1 MIDLSLEAGGIR
13 FKNPVV
19 ASSGSITLTM
29 KHMKKCIEAGV
40 GAITT
45 KCISTEALTWGV
57 FRPRHTFLD
66 KFGYPGSLHSIE
78 LAFRTPEEGEEDI
91 KQIKHLAEEKD
102 VRIISN
108 ITATGLDKESWQ
120 RLAILSQEAGADMVE
135 ILLVCP
141 HGGDLTA
148 VAEGKVGRFLGMDP
162 EMIFSIVKMVKDVV
176 DIPVIA
182 KIGPSTNEAL
192 LAEVVLASEKGGAD
206 FLHLAPMVNYGIGAI
221 DVETAMPSNPYGGCT
236 GRQMRYIGL
245 TTTALVAPITK
256 KPILS
261 SGGIANW
268 RESIER
274 MMAGSQ
280 LVGIHTEVLYRGYKV
295 FREVLEGME
304 VFMERKGYKNVTEI
318 IGKALPNIGTI
329 ISLRKLPE
337 PKGAVIAAVDSETCN
352 GCSKCIDT
360 CMYEAIEIIDKIAVI
375 NVELCEGCGAC
386 ASVCR
391 QDAITIEAVKEDI
404 K

>member
-1 MIDLSLEAGGIR
+1 MTGQNFVTPKEPLNCILFWITTDIFLPSQSLPTGSVLIKLYLKKQNLNKKEDSMFDLSLEAGGIR

-91 KQIKHLAEEKD
+91 KQIKHLAEEND

-108 ITATGLDKESWQ
+108 ITATGLDRESWQ

-162 EMIFSIVKMVKDVV
+162 EIIFSIVKMVKDVV

-182 KIGPSTNEAL
+182 KIGPST
-192 LAEVVLASEKGGAD
+192 
-206 FLHLAPMVNYGIGAI
+206 
-221 DVETAMPSNPYGGCT
+221 
-236 GRQMRYIGL
+236 
-245 TTTALVAPITK
+245 
-256 KPILS
+256 
-261 SGGIANW
+261 
-268 RESIER
+268 
-274 MMAGSQ
+274 
-280 LVGIHTEVLYRGYKV
+280 
-295 FREVLEGME
+295 
-304 VFMERKGYKNVTEI
+304 
-318 IGKALPNIGTI
+318 
-329 ISLRKLPE
+329 
-337 PKGAVIAAVDSETCN
+337 
-352 GCSKCIDT
+352 
-360 CMYEAIEIIDKIAVI
+360 
-375 NVELCEGCGAC
+375 
-386 ASVCR
+386 
-391 QDAITIEAVKEDI
+391 
-404 K
+404 